1 MATKNEL
8 QNLTHTV
15 GRQLRLA
22 GMLGTTERLVL
33 EPPNRTGQPWC
44 LMVVRPNGVRAL
56 SDISDLEDGVGYSKP
71 QVRVTL
77 KAMIRLLVKLN
88 SK

>member
-1 MATKNEL
+1 MTTKNEL
-8 QNLTHTV
+8 QKLTHSV

-22 GMLGTTERLVL
+22 GILGVAERLVL
-33 EPPNRTGQPWC
+33 EPPSKAGQPWY

-71 QVRVTL
+71 QVRTTL
-77 KAMIRLLVKLN
+77 KAMVRLLVRLN
-88 SK
+88 R